1 MINLSPSDFQRLAN
15 QKQPTC
21 ISIYMPTE
29 KAGAETRKNP
39 IRFKNLIKEAE
50 SKIKQLDQSTE
61 EPQDILDLA
70 RGYVDNH
77 DFWQHQDCGLA
88 FFINGEN
95 IKYYRLPYVFE
106 ERVEV
111 SDRFYLKPLLPVI
124 TNDSKFYLLALS
136 QNEVKFFLGSHYSIN
151 QIDLPESVPPSL
163 AEALKYDDP
172 EKQTQYHSGNP
183 GNSPI
188 YHGQGVG
195 TTDNKDEI
203 RRFFQAIDNG
213 LQKALQEEKTP
224 LILAG
229 VEYLLPIYKE
239 VNSYNNLLDK
249 GVLGNPE
256 NVAASDLHD
265 SAWKIVEPHLTAA
278 RKEDID
284 KYNQLA
290 GDSEASSELEQIV
303 AAAAKGQVDTL
314 FVMSNAQYWG
324 TFDLQS
330 NQVTIHPEATQDSM
344 DLIDF
349 AATKTYLQGGKVYIL
364 ESADMPENTAMSAI
378 FRYPIYAPA
387 DKVTS

>member
-50 SKIKQLDQSTE
+50 SKIKQLDRSTE

-151 QIDLPESVPPSL
+151 QIDLPESVPGSL
-163 AEALKYDDP
+163 AKALEYDDP

-239 VNSYNNLLDK
+239 VNSYNNLLEK

-265 SAWKIVEPHLTAA
+265 SAWKIVEPHLSAA

-303 AAAAKGQVDTL
+303 GAAAKGQVDTL
-314 FVMSNAQYWG
+314 FVMSNAQSWG

-330 NQVTIHPEATQDSM
+330 NKVTVHSEATRDSM

-364 ESADMPENTAMSAI
+364 ESENMPTNTAMSAI
-378 FRYPIYAPA
+378 FRYPVYAPA